1 MISPFLQRAET
12 SLKSA
17 KMLLSAGDTD
27 GAASRAYYAMY
38 DAVRA
43 CLGWAGI
50 APERGEF
57 KTHHGITAA
66 FGLHLVKPGL
76 FPVAASKAFQR
87 VQFIRQ
93 TADYAVLPVP
103 HDDAAE
109 AVREADSLVA
119 AATVLIANRYQ
130 LPAQPSP

>member
-1 MISPFLQRAET
+1 VTSPFLRRAET
-12 SLKSA
+12 SVKSA
-17 KMLLSAGDTD
+17 KLLLGVGDTD
-27 GAASRAYYAMY
+27 GASSRAYYAMY

-57 KTHHGITAA
+57 KTHHGITTA

-76 FPVAASKAFQR
+76 FPVAASKAFHR

-109 AVREADSLVA
+109 AVREAESFVA
-119 AATVLIANRYQ
+119 AAAALIVSRDPP
-130 LPAQPSP
+130 PAELSS

>member
-1 MISPFLQRAET
+1 VTSPFLQRAET

-17 KMLLSAGDTD
+17 KLLLGAGDTD
-27 GAASRAYYAMY
+27 GASSRAYYAMY

-76 FPVAASKAFQR
+76 FPVTASKAFQR

-109 AVREADSLVA
+109 AVREADSFVA
-119 AATVLIANRYQ
+119 AATALIANRYQ
-130 LPAQPSP
+130 PPVKS

>member
-1 MISPFLQRAET
+1 MSFSFLQRAEI

-17 KMLLSAGDTD
+17 KMLLDAGDTD
-27 GAASRAYYAMY
+27 GASNRAYYAMY

-76 FPVAASKAFQR
+76 FPVAASKSFQR
-87 VQFIRQ
+87 VQFTRQ

-109 AVREADSLVA
+109 AVRAAESFIA
-119 AATVLIANRYQ
+119 AAAVLIAEPYR
-130 LPAQPSP
+130 QPVEP

>member
-1 MISPFLQRAET
+1 
-12 SLKSA
+12 
-17 KMLLSAGDTD
+17 
-27 GAASRAYYAMY
+27 MY

-87 VQFIRQ
+87 VQFIVSIRRG
-93 TADYAVLPVP
+93 PP
-103 HDDAAE
+103 CAAE
-109 AVREADSLVA
+109 P
-119 AATVLIANRYQ
+119 
-130 LPAQPSP
+130 PA